1 MIKRCK
7 RWSIIAVI
15 GVLLLSVLTVNAKKI
30 KALEDKEWNIT
41 FKGDGKE
48 PFFQSSVEMEITLK
62 GFSTKEDIAVFIN
75 KEKWEGD
82 WDYDRSLKIMFRE
95 EGSYEIHV
103 IHKDGYEEK
112 KKIVVELNNPDA
124 PKIDA
129 GSYRPGTW
137 TNTNIELLAYG
148 SKASSKILHYEYKI
162 GDGDWNVMTHGQLEL
177 KDDMDGKF
185 LSDRFQMQA
194 EKERLQKYG
203 AVYGKGCRAFQRS
216 VVTGLPKMAGIK
228 KSHIFIIRHSRWKM
242 VL

>member
-124 PKIDA
+124 PKMQGLTD
-129 GSYRPGTW
+129 R
-137 TNTNIELLAYG
+137 E
-148 SKASSKILHYEYKI
+148 
-162 GDGDWNVMTHGQLEL
+162 HGQT
-177 KDDMDGKF
+177 
-185 LSDRFQMQA
+185 Q
-194 EKERLQKYG
+194 
-203 AVYGKGCRAFQRS
+203 
-216 VVTGLPKMAGIK
+216 I
-228 KSHIFIIRHSRWKM
+228 
-242 VL
+242 